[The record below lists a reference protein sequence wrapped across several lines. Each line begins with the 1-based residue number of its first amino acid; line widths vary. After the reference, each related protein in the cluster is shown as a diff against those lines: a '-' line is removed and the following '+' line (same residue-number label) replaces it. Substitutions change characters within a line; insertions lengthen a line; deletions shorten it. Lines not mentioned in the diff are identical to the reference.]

1 VEKVDFHNAYPFM
14 SVESGTGNDDSWL
27 YGASLGDGSS
37 ALDQYSPVAQNRLV
51 KIDQGAIQE
60 LLYIEVWLLATRLV
74 ISRLSLVFRTVY
86 EYF

>member
-1 VEKVDFHNAYPFM
+1 MTIHRFAGHSAQE
-14 SVESGTGNDDSWL
+14 
-27 YGASLGDGSS
+27 GSS